1 MDVGKAKDGQRKDGT
16 PNWDE
21 VLMQGICQGPKQAE
35 LCQGP
40 TLNGDTQGKSGSR
53 KMEEKRAGQGGKLLA
68 VVMCLVL
75 AL

>member
-1 MDVGKAKDGQRKDGT
+1 MDVGKAKDETKKGWEFVK
-16 PNWDE
+16 
-21 VLMQGICQGPKQAE
+21 VPKRAE

-40 TLNGDTQGKSGSR
+40 TLNGDTRGKSGSR
-53 KMEEKRAGQGGKLLA
+53 KMEDKRAGQGGKLLA